1 MTTLA
6 NFPGLLEAFFT
17 DRLMRQ
23 RQASPHTIAS
33 YRDTF
38 RLLLEFVSLRL
49 KKAPSAFLLDD
60 LDAPLIGAFLDHLER
75 ERGISARS
83 RNVRLAAI
91 HSFFKYAAFHQPAHS
106 ALIQRVLAMPSKRY
120 DKSAIEFLSRSEIDA
135 LVAAAD
141 QQTWIG
147 RRDRALLLLAVQ
159 SGLRVSEL
167 VGLRCQDVVL
177 GNGAHV
183 RCQGKGRKERCT
195 PLRKETVT
203 LLRAW
208 LREQNGP
215 PANPLFPN
223 VRGGQLSRDAVEDL
237 LAKHVRT
244 ASPALPFVE
253 TEARLATRAS
263 SHGGDGSPPA
273 RRGSFGDR
281 SLARP
286 RIRRDH
292 ADVSP
297 RQLAAEG
304 GSARQDCPLERPS
317 GPLPPRRPPVGLPE
331 EPLIMPGHAASDPPI
346 LGQSAIPPSII
357 RDPA

>member
-6 NFPGLLEAFFT
+6 DFPGLLEAFFM

-38 RLLLEFVSLRL
+38 RLLLEFVQLRV
-49 KKAPSAFLLDD
+49 KKSPSALSLQD
-60 LDAPLIGAFLDHLER
+60 LDAPLIGAFLDYLER
-75 ERGISARS
+75 ERGISART

-91 HSFFKYAAFHQPAHS
+91 HSFFKYAAFHQPAQS

-120 DKSAIEFLSRSEIDA
+120 DQAPIEFLGRSEADA

-141 QQTWIG
+141 QRTWIG

-177 GNGAHV
+177 GSGAHV

-195 PLRKETVT
+195 PLRKEVVTV
-203 LLRAW
+203 LRGW
-208 LREQNGP
+208 LREQNGR
-215 PANPLFPN
+215 PADPLFPT

-237 LAKHVRT
+237 LAKHVGT
-244 ASPALPFVE
+244 ASLRCPSLKRKRVSPHVLRHSAAMDLLQHDVDRSVIALWLGHESVE
-253 TEARLATRAS
+253 TTQMYLHANMQLKEAALARTTPLKVRA
-263 SHGGDGSPPA
+263 GRYRP
-273 RRGSFGDR
+273 GDR
-281 SLARP
+281 LLAFLKSL
-286 RIRRDH
+286 
-292 ADVSP
+292 
-297 RQLAAEG
+297 
-304 GSARQDCPLERPS
+304 
-317 GPLPPRRPPVGLPE
+317 
-331 EPLIMPGHAASDPPI
+331 
-346 LGQSAIPPSII
+346 
-357 RDPA
+357 

>member
-177 GNGAHV
+177 GSGAHV

-244 ASPALPFVE
+244 ASLRCASLKQKRVSPHVLRHTAAMDLLQHGVDRSVIALWLGHESVE
-253 TEARLATRAS
+253 TTQMYLHANLQLKEAALARTAPLNVRA
-263 SHGGDGSPPA
+263 GRYRP
-273 RRGSFGDR
+273 GDR
-281 SLARP
+281 LLAFLKSL
-286 RIRRDH
+286 
-292 ADVSP
+292 
-297 RQLAAEG
+297 
-304 GSARQDCPLERPS
+304 
-317 GPLPPRRPPVGLPE
+317 
-331 EPLIMPGHAASDPPI
+331 
-346 LGQSAIPPSII
+346 
-357 RDPA
+357 